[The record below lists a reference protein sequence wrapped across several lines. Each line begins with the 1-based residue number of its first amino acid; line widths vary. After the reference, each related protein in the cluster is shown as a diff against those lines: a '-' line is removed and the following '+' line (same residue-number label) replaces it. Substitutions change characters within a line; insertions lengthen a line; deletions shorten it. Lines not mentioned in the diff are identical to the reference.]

1 MKMEIEKMETE
12 IKELKHIIQ
21 ECIKNKEPEKE
32 IDILEDELCELEI
45 RYYKMIELHN
55 FQMCCDH
62 VFIEDLVDLNPD
74 KSMTIEYCVH
84 CLFQK

>member
-1 MKMEIEKMETE
+1 MEIEKMETE

-45 RYYKMIELHN
+45 RYNKMIELHN

>member
-45 RYYKMIELHN
+45 RYNKMIELHN